1 MADLVVPKAGR
12 ARTLA
17 VAASFLLLAA
27 MAAALPFVPLARFVA
42 LTLVIVAGMVVMGVV
57 RFRYGQL
64 DFLEVFFP
72 VSALYLLYFG
82 VGAIYLRYNPQILP
96 SAHLVPYLEPALAL
110 SVLGYVAFVIG
121 YGLPSRRG
129 ERPRPVRLRM
139 RSTAAIMI
147 PAAIGFAGSLAT
159 AFQFKLM
166 RSGSGF
172 SGVLSLAQQ
181 AMPLFL
187 FAWALAWIIAL
198 RTPAEGR
205 RILWPILAFLPA
217 IGTAI
222 ALTVGGKENTITL
235 IGIPALAFWRVR
247 RKVPWKSLLVI
258 LLLSVFVVFPIYNTY
273 RFVGR
278 ELGPLEGLD
287 RTVRAVRKWDYATYA
302 DSSVGALIARL
313 SVVSS
318 VAAILRYTGRWV
330 DYKYGETILLTPIS
344 LLIPRVLWPSKPNI
358 GIAREFGVTFDLVSG
373 VDRET
378 QIAPTIVGELY
389 WNFNLPGVLVGMF
402 LLGAAYRWMY
412 RRYGEVTANDPIRVA
427 TYIVLLT
434 TAMHIEGNVAVLLG
448 VAIKTIVL
456 IAALEFFLR
465 RIGAVVPVSD
475 AGPESSATS
484 G

>member
-1 MADLVVPKAGR
+1 
-12 ARTLA
+12 
-17 VAASFLLLAA
+17 
-27 MAAALPFVPLARFVA
+27 
-42 LTLVIVAGMVVMGVV
+42 
-57 RFRYGQL
+57 
-64 DFLEVFFP
+64 
-72 VSALYLLYFG
+72 
-82 VGAIYLRYNPQILP
+82 
-96 SAHLVPYLEPALAL
+96 
-110 SVLGYVAFVIG
+110 
-121 YGLPSRRG
+121 
-129 ERPRPVRLRM
+129 
-139 RSTAAIMI
+139 
-147 PAAIGFAGSLAT
+147 
-159 AFQFKLM
+159 
-166 RSGSGF
+166 
-172 SGVLSLAQQ
+172 
-181 AMPLFL
+181 
-187 FAWALAWIIAL
+187 
-198 RTPAEGR
+198 
-205 RILWPILAFLPA
+205 
-217 IGTAI
+217 
-222 ALTVGGKENTITL
+222 
-235 IGIPALAFWRVR
+235 
-247 RKVPWKSLLVI
+247 VPWKSLLVI

-278 ELGPLEGLD
+278 DLGSLEGLD

-373 VDRET
+373 VDRDT

-412 RRYGEVTANDPIRVA
+412 RRYGEGTANDPIRVA

-434 TAMHIEGNVAVLLG
+434 TAMHVEGNVAVLLG